1 MPPRIVSDA
10 GVRVH
15 PGSQVSCSAIGTPP
29 IYMALKRHVT
39 VLINTRKTASI
50 KLYREGNYTCV
61 ATSKYGTDVKQFVI
75 QGKKIRYY
83 FEYVLTKMRP
93 NVVNSSDVS
102 LEAICNDMLW
112 NSKVTCLFLSHEKKE
127 QQEIQMEDEI
137 R

>member
-1 MPPRIVSDA
+1 M
-10 GVRVH
+10 
-15 PGSQVSCSAIGTPP
+15 
-29 IYMALKRHVT
+29 
-39 VLINTRKTASI
+39 
-50 KLYREGNYTCV
+50 
-61 ATSKYGTDVKQFVI
+61 ATSKYGTDAKQFVI

-93 NVVNSSDVS
+93 NVVNSSDIS